1 MMDASDI
8 VTIIERDYISDLLK
22 KGKRI
27 DGRGLFDI
35 RDVKIETD
43 FIPKAEG
50 SADIRLG
57 SSRVIC
63 GIKYDVGTPY
73 MDSPDEGVATCMTEF
88 VPFASPMFET
98 GPPSIE
104 AIEVARVVDRGIRH
118 GNCIDNKKLC
128 IKKGEQVY
136 IIFID
141 MYIMNYAG
149 NLIDAGAIAAITAL
163 VSAKI
168 PSAKF
173 DEEKGEAVWDGKWM
187 KLPLNELPVSI
198 TFGKINDMVFVDPSL
213 PEDLCLDGRISYAI
227 DESGNIA
234 SIQKSGVATWDQE
247 EVIRYSKIAVEKAN
261 ELRSKLN
268 LRQYEPKL

>member
-8 VTIIERDYISDLLK
+8 VTVIERDYIADLLK

-35 RDVKIETD
+35 RKVEMKTD

-50 SADIRLG
+50 SADVKLG
-57 SSRVIC
+57 DTRVIC
-63 GIKYDVGTPY
+63 GIKYDVGEPY
-73 MDSPDEGVATCMTEF
+73 PDSPDQGVATCMTEF

-128 IKKGEQVY
+128 IKSGKQVY

-141 MYIMNYAG
+141 LYIMNYYG
-149 NLIDAGAIAAITAL
+149 NLIDASAIAAIAAL

-168 PSAKF
+168 PGAKYD
-173 DEEKGEAVWDGKWM
+173 DEKETAVWDGKFQ
-187 KLPLNELPVSI
+187 KLPLSELPVSI
-198 TFGKINDMVFVDPSL
+198 TFGKINDTVFVDPSL

-234 SIQKSGVATWDQE
+234 SIQKSGIATWDQE

-268 LRQYEPKL
+268 LRQYEPEL